1 MLDWGRE
8 FVREPD
14 AADAREWLSTNGL
27 GGFAAGTVSG
37 RLARRY
43 HGLLIAALAP
53 PLGRTLLVAKTEDIA
68 TYGGQTFALSADRW
82 ADGTLAPRGDH
93 LIERFRLDGTVPV
106 WTYACAEARVERRVW
121 MAQGANTTYVT
132 YRLVRGAEPLEL
144 ALRVLV
150 NYRDYH
156 ALTRAGTWRMRVEP
170 VADGV
175 RVTAF
180 DGARPVLVL
189 AEGAPVAPA
198 NVWYHGVR
206 LPLEAARGL
215 DSVEDHLH
223 AATVTARV
231 APGEALTLVLSAET
245 APDRD
250 GTAARRRHRDH
261 EEAVL
266 GAWRRHPRG
275 TAAAPEWIER
285 LVLAADQF
293 IVRRGTDGLSVIAG
307 YPWFGDWGRD
317 TMVSLPGLT
326 LVTGRS
332 ELTRQILTTF
342 AGFVDRGMLPNR
354 FPDAGD
360 VPEYNTVDAALWFIE
375 AVRAY
380 DEATKDVTT
389 LAALLPALEAIVHGY
404 REGTR
409 YGIREDPTDHL
420 IFAGEPGVQVT
431 WMDAKVGDRV
441 ITPRV
446 GKAVEVNA
454 LWYNAL
460 CAMRGFAQRLG
471 RPTGSWESLAERVQA
486 GFDRFWNGA
495 AGCCFDVL
503 DGPEGHDA
511 SIRPN
516 QILAVSLPASPLPA
530 ARQRQVVDA
539 CARRLATSYGL
550 RSLDSDDPRYCGR
563 YLGDSQGRDGAY
575 HQGTAWA
582 WLMGPFALAHF
593 RVYQD
598 RETALALLAPLAQHL
613 GDAGLGSVSEIFDGA
628 APHVPRGC
636 PQQAWSVAEVLRG
649 WVQITGTKP

>member
-53 PLGRTLLVAKTEDIA
+53 PLSRTLLVTKTEDIA
-68 TYGGQTFALSADRW
+68 TYGGQAFALSADRW

-106 WTYACAEARVERRVW
+106 WTYACAAARVERRVW
-121 MAQGANTTYVT
+121 MEQGANTTYVT

-189 AEGAPVAPA
+189 AEGAAVAPA
-198 NVWYHGVR
+198 HVWYHGVR
-206 LPLEAARGL
+206 LPLEAERGL
-215 DSVEDHLH
+215 DADEDHLH

-231 APGEALTLVLSAET
+231 APGDALTLVLSAET

-250 GTAARRRHRDH
+250 GTAAWRRHRDH

-266 GAWRRHPRG
+266 GAWHRHPRG
-275 TAAAPEWIER
+275 TAASPEWIER

-332 ELTRQILTTF
+332 ESTRRILTTF

-354 FPDAGD
+354 FPGAGD

-380 DEATKDVTT
+380 DEATKDDTT

-431 WMDAKVGDRV
+431 WMDAKIGDRV

-471 RPTGSWESLAERVQA
+471 RPTGSWESLAERVQT

-516 QILAVSLPASPLPA
+516 QIFAVSLPASPLPA

-550 RSLDSDDPRYCGR
+550 RSLDPDDPRYCGR
-563 YLGDSQGRDGAY
+563 YLGDPQGRDGAY

-582 WLMGPFALAHF
+582 WLMGPFALAYF

-636 PQQAWSVAEVLRG
+636 PQQAWSVAEALRA
-649 WVQITGTKP
+649 WVQITGP